1 MMPQQVSYL
10 LASLLSRRASG
21 LAGTGLAMTLVW
33 YLGPLVPGMGGPL
46 PRAAAILVLAL
57 AWTGVAGAGA
67 WRRRRRERALA
78 AAIAPDAPPDAASD
92 AAPGAGPSGDAA
104 EEVAQ
109 LRARMAAAMARL
121 RGNRRRW
128 GTLYEQPWFLLIGPP
143 GAGKTTALANCGLRF
158 PPPAEGA
165 EDGGVGGVGGT
176 RLCDWWFADEAV
188 LIDTAGRYTTQD
200 SDAAIDRAGWHGF
213 LDMLRRTRPRQPVN
227 GIIVVVSITDIAAAP
242 AGERAAH
249 ARAIR
254 RRVKEVS
261 DRLRIEVPVYMVFSK
276 ADQLR
281 GFTDHFD
288 DLDADARRQVWGMTF
303 PLAGGVEAF
312 APEFRLLLDR
322 LDSRHLER
330 LQAER
335 APDRR
340 AAAAGFALQAAS
352 VAGPLE
358 EFLRQAFGG
367 TRLDPAP
374 FLRGVYLASATQQG
388 TPLDRLTGLLARSF
402 GIDQQRAPGLRPVAG
417 RSYFLHGLLHDVVL
431 GEALLAG
438 SRSRG
443 ERRRRWLRAGGFAAT
458 GALALAGLLALVGA
472 EGSSRAAVA
481 RGEAALGAYRAQLSG
496 LTLDPVAD
504 DDLPAVT
511 PVLDAAAA
519 LPAGTAPVVALPG
532 LSQSAKL
539 RQGAAQ
545 AYREALRTVLLP
557 RLVWRLEA
565 RMRARP
571 GDADFLY
578 EATRVYLMLGGG
590 GPLDPAL
597 VRDWEA
603 RDWAVRFPGALN
615 AELRDHLAHHLAALL
630 AEPLP
635 PVTLDGALV
644 ASARAAFAGETLA
657 ARVYGRIRG
666 AAATAQEPDREAA
679 GWNVA
684 DRRVADWRVADW
696 SPALAL
702 DQGGAALFRRIS
714 GAPLTDGIAG
724 FYTGDGFRRVLLA
737 RLAAATRSVLDE
749 TWVLGRTEAS
759 PPRDAAPDVLER
771 AVVALWVQDATARW
785 DALLADLALAPLGD
799 RGETVRRLY
808 VLSSLQSPM
817 RDLLA
822 AIVLQQ
828 TLLPPAGGSAQP
840 GAAEAGAAQ
849 PAAAGAKAQPGAADA
864 VAARPGAAGAK
875 ARSGAADA
883 RTPPDAAVDPV
894 TAEADAA
901 MGRHY
906 AALRALM
913 LDGPAEAPL
922 AGLLRLVKALQAEL
936 SRTGGADPDV
946 AAALQT
952 SGEPASLLQAEADRQ
967 PVPVGL
973 WLRQIAIAGRTMLG
987 SNAASAARTAFAAS
1001 TGPAPLCRQVV
1012 DGHYP
1017 FDAGARADATLTD
1030 FARLFAPGGVLDS
1043 YFQSQVRPY
1052 ADTGGP
1058 VWRARVVGG
1067 VAPPVDGAALAS
1079 FQRAAAIRDAFF
1091 PAGGTVQVRFS
1102 VAATAS
1108 GGDRTPGAA
1117 ATPTAAVTSG
1127 AAVTPSTAATPKA
1140 APAPKATLTIG
1151 AASIADAT
1159 GAPSPVALTWP
1170 ADGPEQAGL
1179 AFDPAGA
1186 ATPLQETGSWA
1197 LFRLLARGRVAP
1209 SGPGSF
1215 TVAFGSGDQ
1224 GARFALRTESARNP
1238 FDRHLLEGFHC
1249 PVIR

>member
-1 MMPQQVSYL
+1 MKQ
-10 LASLLSRRASG
+10 
-21 LAGTGLAMTLVW
+21 
-33 YLGPLVPGMGGPL
+33 
-46 PRAAAILVLAL
+46 AL
-57 AWTGVAGAGA
+57 AHLHRKGRG
-67 WRRRRRERALA
+67 RR
-78 AAIAPDAPPDAASD
+78 
-92 AAPGAGPSGDAA
+92 
-104 EEVAQ
+104 
-109 LRARMAAAMARL
+109 
-121 RGNRRRW
+121 
-128 GTLYEQPWFLLIGPP
+128 LYEQPWFVMIGPP
-143 GAGKTTALANCGLRF
+143 GSGKTTALLNSGLHL
-158 PPPAEGA
+158 PLAQ
-165 EDGGVGGVGGT
+165 DGGAQDGRAQDGGQPSLGGVGGT

-242 AGERAAH
+242 AGERTTH

-303 PLAGGVEAF
+303 PLASGVEEF

-352 VAGPLE
+352 VARPLE

-417 RSYFLHGLLHDVVL
+417 RSYFLYDLLHHVVL

-458 GALALAGLLALVGA
+458 GALALAGLLALVQA
-472 EGSSRAAVA
+472 EGSSRAAVL
-481 RGEAALGAYRAQLSG
+481 RGEAALGAYRAQLGG

-511 PVLDAAAA
+511 PVLDSAAA
-519 LPAGTAPVVALPG
+519 LPAGTAPLLAPPILAPPVLALPG
-532 LSQSAKL
+532 LSQSGKL

-565 RMRARP
+565 QMRARP
-571 GDADFLY
+571 GEPDFLY
-578 EATRVYLMLGGG
+578 EATRAYLMLGGG

-615 AELRDHLAHHLAALL
+615 ADLRDHLAHHLAALL

-635 PVTLDGALV
+635 PVVLDGALV

-666 AAATAQEPDREAA
+666 DAATAQGP
-679 GWNVA
+679 GWTAA
-684 DRRVADWRVADW
+684 DRKAADW

-702 DQGGAALFRRIS
+702 DQGGAALFRRLS
-714 GAPLTDGIAG
+714 GAPLSDGIAG

-749 TWVLGRTEAS
+749 TWVLGRTEAP

-785 DALLADLALAPLGD
+785 DALLADLALAPLGE
-799 RGETVRRLY
+799 RGETVKRLY
-808 VLSSLQSPM
+808 VLSSPQSPM

-828 TLLPPAGGSAQP
+828 TLLPPAGARAQP
-840 GAAEAGAAQ
+840 GAADAR
-849 PAAAGAKAQPGAADA
+849 PAAAGAKALPD
-864 VAARPGAAGAK
+864 
-875 ARSGAADA
+875 AADA
-883 RTPPDAAVDPV
+883 RTQPDAVVDPV
-894 TAEADAA
+894 AAEADAA
-901 MGRHY
+901 MGQHY

-913 LDGPAEAPL
+913 LDGPVEAPL
-922 AGLLRLVKALQAEL
+922 AGLLRLVKSLQAEL
-936 SRTGGADPDV
+936 SRTGEAGPDV

-987 SNAASAARTAFAAS
+987 SNAALAARTAFAAS

-1012 DGHYP
+1012 DGRYP
-1017 FDAGARADATLTD
+1017 FDSAARADATLTD

-1058 VWRARVVGG
+1058 VWRARAVGG

-1091 PAGGTVQVRFS
+1091 PAGGTLQVRFS
-1102 VAATAS
+1102 VAATAA
-1108 GGDRTPGAA
+1108 GGDQ
-1117 ATPTAAVTSG
+1117 TPTAATTLI
-1127 AAVTPSTAATPKA
+1127 AAVTPSAAATPSA
-1140 APAPKATLTIG
+1140 AVTSRAAATPSAPAPKATLTIG
-1151 AASIADAT
+1151 AVSIADGT
-1159 GAPSPVALTWP
+1159 GTPSPVALTWP

-1197 LFRLLARGRVAP
+1197 LFRLLARGRIAP

-1215 TVAFGSGDQ
+1215 TVAFGSGDR
-1224 GARFALRTESARNP
+1224 GARFALRTESVRNP
-1238 FDRHLLEGFHC
+1238 FDRQLLEGFHC

>member
-1 MMPQQVSYL
+1 MLQQQVSYL
-10 LASLLSRRASG
+10 LANLLNRRTSG
-21 LAGTGLAMTLVW
+21 LAGTGIAMTLVW
-33 YLGPLVPGMGGPL
+33 YLGPLVPGMSGPL

-57 AWTGVAGAGA
+57 AWTGVVGAGA

-78 AAIAPDAPPDAASD
+78 AGVAPDAAPGV
-92 AAPGAGPSGDAA
+92 APGAGPSGDAA

-109 LRARMAAAMARL
+109 LRARVAAAVARL

-158 PPPAEGA
+158 PPPSEDA
-165 EDGGVGGVGGT
+165 EDGAAGAAGGVGGVGGT

-288 DLDADARRQVWGMTF
+288 DLDADARRQIWGMTF
-303 PLAGGVEAF
+303 PLASGVEEF

-352 VAGPLE
+352 VARPLE

-458 GALALAGLLALVGA
+458 GALALAGLLALVQA
-472 EGSSRAAVA
+472 EGSSRAAVL
-481 RGEAALGAYRAQLSG
+481 RGEAALGAYRAQLG
-496 LTLDPVAD
+496 ALTLDPVAD

-511 PVLDAAAA
+511 PVLDSAAA
-519 LPAGTAPVVALPG
+519 LPAGTAPILALPG
-532 LSQSAKL
+532 LSQSGKL

-565 RMRARP
+565 QMRARP
-571 GDADFLY
+571 GDPDFLY

-615 AELRDHLAHHLAALL
+615 ADLRDHLAHHLAALL

-635 PVTLDGALV
+635 PVVLDGALV

-666 AAATAQEPDREAA
+666 GAATAQGP
-679 GWNVA
+679 GWTAA
-684 DRRVADWRVADW
+684 DRKAADW
-696 SPALAL
+696 SPVLAL
-702 DQGGAALFRRIS
+702 DQGGAALFRRLS
-714 GAPLTDGIAG
+714 GAPLTDSIAG

-785 DALLADLALAPLGD
+785 DALLADLALAPLGE
-799 RGETVRRLY
+799 RGETVKRLY
-808 VLSSLQSPM
+808 VLSSPQSPM

-828 TLLPPAGGSAQP
+828 TLLPPADARAQP
-840 GAAEAGAAQ
+840 APVDAR
-849 PAAAGAKAQPGAADA
+849 PAAAGAKALPD
-864 VAARPGAAGAK
+864 
-875 ARSGAADA
+875 AADA
-883 RTPPDAAVDPV
+883 RTQPDAVVDPV
-894 TAEADAA
+894 AAEADAA

-936 SRTGGADPDV
+936 SRTGEAGLDV

-1017 FDAGARADATLTD
+1017 FDSAARTDATLTD

-1058 VWRARVVGG
+1058 VWRARAVGG

-1108 GGDRTPGAA
+1108 GGDQTPTAATTLIAA
-1117 ATPTAAVTSG
+1117 ATPSAAVTPRAAVTSS
-1127 AAVTPSTAATPKA
+1127 ATATPS

-1151 AASIADAT
+1151 AASIAGGT
-1159 GAPSPVALTWP
+1159 GTPSPVALTWP

-1197 LFRLLARGRVAP
+1197 LFRLLARGRIAL

-1215 TVAFGSGDQ
+1215 TVAFSSGDR